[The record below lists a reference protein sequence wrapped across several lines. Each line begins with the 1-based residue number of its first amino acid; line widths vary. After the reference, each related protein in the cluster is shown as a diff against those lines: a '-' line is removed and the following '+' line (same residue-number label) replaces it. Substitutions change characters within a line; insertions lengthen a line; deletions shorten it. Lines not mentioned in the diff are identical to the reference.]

1 MGKIEPLFMMP
12 TRLISALTIFCLLFN
27 APLFS
32 LSAEPEAVPQ
42 FAPRKKPLPI
52 EGVEPPAPAPVNENE
67 AVIADFEGG
76 GLKNNLGGES
86 GSWNIDEDNP
96 GSTVNIEIIEKPEPF
111 KNDHALRIDYKVD
124 SPKSVQNGFWT
135 KLQNFDSEKF
145 DHLQFDIKGDGEN
158 LFTDTLKI
166 ELKKFKDAERV
177 EKIKGAAVI
186 KGITGEWQT
195 IQIPLNRMTGLL
207 NFYDPE
213 VWKNPSLGRKDLD
226 EFVIVLESRRVSQKT
241 GTLYIDNV
249 KFVKLGKQLPT
260 AVDFPPRKG
269 EKTPV
274 RLEGVDFMKFLAK
287 RLNGFPERSRIRK
300 KFPISDERFLRQ
312 IARDT
317 WRFFDQIVD
326 REHQLPL
333 DTIQIGAKKPIDTD
347 AFIGDYTNVTNIGI
361 YLMCIVSAYDLGFI
375 DRAEAVKRLN
385 ATLDTL
391 DKLEHH
397 TSKFLY
403 NYYDT
408 TTIERTSYFVSLVDS
423 GWLDVGL
430 YVAKQAF
437 PQELKERIE
446 KILETHSYSFF
457 YDPVEEQMF
466 HGFYDNLNVYSDYHY
481 GSFYTEPRAISYM
494 AIARGDVPKDHWF
507 RMVRAFPDSYS
518 WQTQMPK
525 QRELEKN
532 VLGVSFYGG
541 FYEWNGIQF
550 VPSWG
555 GSCFEALMPAMI
567 LNEKELAP
575 EGLGLNDRNHVKI
588 TIDYTLN
595 ELKMPVWGMSPSSKP
610 EGGYSEYGVKVLG
623 SRGYPAGVVTPHAS
637 ILALEFAP
645 VDVVKNLRELVKRYD
660 IYGPYGFYDAV
671 TPETGLVARKYLA
684 LDQGMILIALNNF
697 LNDGAIRKRFHSDPA
712 MKSGE
717 ALLTEEKFF
726 QILKPERAISA
737 TPAEPKPRKDEHE
750 NAAQ

>member
-1 MGKIEPLFMMP
+1 MRWIRFVSFFLAICIVLNGSVI
-12 TRLISALTIFCLLFN
+12 AQ
-27 APLFS
+27 A
-32 LSAEPEAVPQ
+32 AEPEAERQ
-42 FAPRKKPLPI
+42 FAPRKKPLAE
-52 EGVEPPAPAPVNENE
+52 EGEKKSAVSTINENE
-67 AVIADFEGG
+67 AVIADFEGE
-76 GLKNNLGGES
+76 GLKNSLGGES

-96 GSTVNIEIIEKPEPF
+96 GSVIDIQIVEKSEPF
-111 KNDHALRIDYKVD
+111 QNDHALRVDYKLD
-124 SPKSVQNGFWT
+124 SPEPVQNGFWT
-135 KLQNFDSEKF
+135 KLRNFDSEKY
-145 DHLQFDIKGDGEN
+145 DHLQFDIRGDSEKP
-158 LFTDTLKI
+158 FTTVLKI

-177 EKIKGAAVI
+177 EKIKGASVI
-186 KGITGEWQT
+186 KGITSAWQT
-195 IQIPLNRMTGLL
+195 IRIPLNQMTGLL

-226 EFVIVLESRRVSQKT
+226 EFVVVLENRRVSEKI
-241 GTLYIDNV
+241 GTFYIDNI
-249 KFVKLGKQLPT
+249 KFVNLGKKLPT

-274 RLEGVDFMKFLAK
+274 RLEGVDFMKFLVK
-287 RLNGFPERSRIRK
+287 RLQGFPERSRIRK
-300 KFPISDERFLRQ
+300 KFSKSDERFLMQ

-317 WRFFDQIVD
+317 WRFFDHIVD

-347 AFIGDYTNVTNIGI
+347 AFVGDYTNVTNIGI
-361 YLMCIVSAYDLGFI
+361 YLMCLVSAYDLGFI
-375 DRAEAVKRLN
+375 SRGEAVKRLN
-385 ATLDTL
+385 ATLDTI
-391 DKLEHH
+391 DKLAHH
-397 TSKFLY
+397 SSGFLF

-437 PQELKERIE
+437 PEELKERIE
-446 KILETHSYSFF
+446 KILATHNYSFF

-507 RMVRAFPDSYS
+507 RMVRTFPDSYS

-525 QRELEKN
+525 QREIKKT
-532 VLGVSFYGG
+532 VLGISFYGG
-541 FYEWNGIQF
+541 FYEWNGIDY

-555 GSCFEALMPAMI
+555 GSGFEALMPVMV
-567 LNEKELAP
+567 LKERELGVN
-575 EGLGLNDRNHVKI
+575 GLGLNDKRHVQM

-595 ELKMPVWGMSPSSKP
+595 HLKMPVWGMSPSSRP

-645 VDVVKNLRELVKRYD
+645 QAVVQNLRELVKRYD

-697 LNDGAIRKRFHSDPA
+697 LNHGAIRNRFHSDPA
-712 MKSGE
+712 IKSGE
-717 ALLTEEKFF
+717 ALLTEENFF
-726 QILKPERAISA
+726 EILKPERTVNAQ
-737 TPAEPKPRKDEHE
+737 PAEPVPAKEDAVTP
-750 NAAQ
+750 Q

>member
-1 MGKIEPLFMMP
+1 MMLK
-12 TRLISALTIFCLLFN
+12 RCMSSLVIFCLFFN
-27 APLFS
+27 APVSFS
-32 LSAEPEAVPQ
+32 ETEPVPAAQ
-42 FAPRKKPLPI
+42 FAPRKKPLPP
-52 EGVEPPAPAPVNENE
+52 EDGEEKPAPVAMNDQE
-67 AVIADFEGG
+67 AIIADFEGE

-96 GSTVNIEIIEKPEPF
+96 GSVIDIKIVEKPAPF
-111 KNDHALRIDYKVD
+111 ENDHALRIDYQLD
-124 SPKSVQNGFWT
+124 SPESVQNGFWT
-135 KLQNFDSEKF
+135 KLQNFDSEKY
-145 DHLQFDIKGDGEN
+145 DHLQFDIKGDIEKP
-158 LFTDTLKI
+158 FTDVLKI
-166 ELKKFKDAERV
+166 ELKKFKDVERV
-177 EKIKGAAVI
+177 EKIKGASVV
-186 KGITGEWQT
+186 KGITNAWQT
-195 IQIPLNRMTGLL
+195 IQIPLNQMTGLL

-226 EFVIVLESRRVSQKT
+226 EFVIVLESRRVSQKV
-241 GTLYIDNV
+241 GTIYIDNI
-249 KFVKLGKQLPT
+249 KFVTLGKVLPT

-269 EKTPV
+269 EKTPT

-287 RLNGFPERSRIRK
+287 RLQGFPKRSRIRK
-300 KFPISDERFLRQ
+300 KFSANDERFLRQ

-317 WRFFDQIVD
+317 WRFFDEIVD
-326 REHQLPL
+326 HEHQLPL
-333 DTIQIGAKKPIDTD
+333 DTVQIGVKKPIDSD
-347 AFIGDYTNVTNIGI
+347 GFIGDYTNVTNIGI
-361 YLMCIVSAYDLGFI
+361 YLMCLVSAYDLGFI
-375 DRAEAVKRLN
+375 DRSEAVKRLN

-397 TSKFLY
+397 SSHFLY

-437 PQELKERIE
+437 PEALKERID
-446 KILETHSYSFF
+446 KILAMHNYSFF

-494 AIARGDVPKDHWF
+494 AIARGDVPKEHWF
-507 RMVRAFPDSYS
+507 RMLRTFPEAYG
-518 WQTQMPK
+518 WQSQMPK
-525 QRELEKN
+525 QRELKKT
-532 VLGVSFYGG
+532 VLGVKFYGG
-541 FYEWNGIQF
+541 FYEWNGVQY

-555 GSCFEALMPAMI
+555 GSSFEALMPAMV
-567 LNEKELAP
+567 LNENEIAP
-575 EGLGLNDRNHVKI
+575 DGLGLNNRHHVKV

-595 ELKMPVWGMSPSSKP
+595 ELNMPVWGMSPSSKP

-623 SRGYPAGVVTPHAS
+623 SRGYQAGVVTPHAS
-637 ILALEFAP
+637 ILALELAP
-645 VDVVKNLRELVKRYD
+645 AAVVQNLRELVKRYD

-671 TPETGLVARKYLA
+671 TPETGLVARKYLS

-697 LNDGAIRKRFHSDPA
+697 LNHGAIRKRFHSDPA

-717 ALLTEEKFF
+717 SLLSEEKFF
-726 QILKPERAISA
+726 EVLRSERTVTAA
-737 TPAEPKPRKDEHE
+737 PAESAPAVKENGE